1 MAVLLLVVL
10 HDAALDAF
18 LDDVEREVRDA
29 VRRRG
34 GRAHGDL
41 KGREGVA
48 SVAVADFG
56 EELPCVGGERD
67 GDVAIAAF
75 PVRQRP
81 VQQHA
86 RLVGREGLQLE
97 DERTARERRV
107 DEHRRI
113 VRGGADE
120 DDRAV
125 LDVREQDILLG
136 LVEAV
141 DLVDEEDRAGSAE
154 FGARAVAD
162 LADLRD
168 VRDDARTAHEVPA
181 RRLRDDLG
189 ERRLAAAGWTEQD
202 DVRETVRLDD
212 APEQLAVAE
221 DVALAHHLVKR
232 ARTHPRRQGFCRM
245 DVHGEE
251 YSTIIRTTA

>member
-1 MAVLLLVVL
+1 M
-10 HDAALDAF
+10 
-18 LDDVEREVRDA
+18 
-29 VRRRG
+29 
-34 GRAHGDL
+34 
-41 KGREGVA
+41 
-48 SVAVADFG
+48 
-56 EELPCVGGERD
+56 
-67 GDVAIAAF
+67 
-75 PVRQRP
+75 
-81 VQQHA
+81 
-86 RLVGREGLQLE
+86 
-97 DERTARERRV
+97 
-107 DEHRRI
+107 
-113 VRGGADE
+113 RGGADE

-125 LDVREQDILLG
+125 LDVREKGILLG

-189 ERRLAAAGWTEQD
+189 ERCLAAAGRTEQD

-251 YSTIIRTTA
+251 YSTIIRTAV